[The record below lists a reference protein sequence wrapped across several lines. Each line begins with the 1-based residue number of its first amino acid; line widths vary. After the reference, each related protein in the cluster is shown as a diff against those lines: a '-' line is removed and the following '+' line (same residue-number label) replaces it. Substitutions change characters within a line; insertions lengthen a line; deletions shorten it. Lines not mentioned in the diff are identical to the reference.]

1 MSLKKKAVNS
11 VLWTSIQQFSTQFIS
26 FFVSILLARL
36 LEPKDFGVI
45 ALFGILTGIAVLLMS
60 SGMTTSLVRSR
71 EVDEKDLSTVF
82 IFNIIVA
89 ICLYGIIFLAAPFIE
104 QFYNLVG
111 LTSVIRVYSVIFVIQ
126 AFGAVQKSLI
136 TKALDFKK
144 LFIIQLPSLVISS
157 IAGIIL
163 AMNGFG
169 VWSLV
174 YMGIIQ
180 YTLDTLQIWIK
191 SDYVPKLYFDK
202 ERFKKHF
209 GFGINLTLTSII
221 NVIFQNIYTIY
232 IGKYLSPTILG
243 FYNRAESLK
252 NLPVA
257 NVMNILKRVLV
268 PLFSSISDDI
278 TLKRYYKKILTSVL
292 FLLSPV
298 LVLMIFQ
305 AENIVIVLL
314 TEKWIQVVP
323 YLQIL
328 CLSGLLLPL
337 SEYNLN
343 ILTVKGRTDLV
354 LKLELYKKIIT
365 VVIFAVSIIWGMYG
379 ILVGQVVNSIV
390 IYILNSFY
398 TKKMINYSLLEQV
411 KDVLPYILLSFI
423 ASLITHVIMYK
434 DWFSKDFVLVTLTV
448 FVTLSMVIYL
458 TLAKI
463 LKLEAFESL
472 LLILKRKK

>member
-252 NLPVA
+252 NLPVV

-343 ILTVKGRTDLV
+343 VLTVKGRTDLV

-365 VVIFAVSIIWGMYG
+365 VVIFAVSIFWGIYG

-390 IYILNSFY
+390 IYVLNSFY

-423 ASLITHVIMYK
+423 ASLITHAIMYK

>member
-60 SGMTTSLVRSR
+60 SGMTTSLVRSK

-157 IAGIIL
+157 IAGIIM

-169 VWSLV
+169 VWALV

-343 ILTVKGRTDLV
+343 VLTVKGRTDLV

-365 VVIFAVSIIWGMYG
+365 VVIFAISIFWGIYG

-390 IYILNSFY
+390 IYVLNSFY